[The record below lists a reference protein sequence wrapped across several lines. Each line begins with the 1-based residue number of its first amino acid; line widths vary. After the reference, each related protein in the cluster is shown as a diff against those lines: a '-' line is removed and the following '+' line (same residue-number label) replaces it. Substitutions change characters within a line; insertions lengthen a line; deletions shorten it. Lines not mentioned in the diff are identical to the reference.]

1 MIAFA
6 DASFL
11 VAAFAPDDEHNRAA
25 WRWWKRR
32 DSGIYVSRL
41 VLFEAENNLRG
52 LPLNGRLNVSRARA
66 AIEGMNR
73 ARLEGM
79 IVLRD
84 SPSNRL
90 IPQARRLSLHH
101 TIKATYGAM
110 DILHVATALDLGAN
124 QFLSFDARQRELAEN
139 EGLHVAP

>member
-32 DSGIYVSRL
+32 DSGILASRL
-41 VLFEAENNLRG
+41 VLYEAENTIRG

-84 SPSNRL
+84 SPPHRL
-90 IPQARRLSLHH
+90 IPLARRLSQHH
-101 TIKATYGAM
+101 TTDATYGAM
-110 DILHVATALDLGAN
+110 DILHVATALDLQADEI
-124 QFLSFDARQRELAEN
+124 LSFDKRQRELAKA